1 MDVSNQWLE
10 TLNQKQQIQ
19 MAKAKQ
25 QVQEQQST
33 NSISNEDILFAHM
46 VLQASGATQE
56 YKDKANSIYKQLFNE
71 DVVYSC
77 CKNKA
82 YIKLDYY
89 VRNVLKLL

>member
-1 MDVSNQWLE
+1 
-10 TLNQKQQIQ
+10 

-25 QVQEQQST
+25 QVLQVQQEQQVT
-33 NSISNEDILFAHM
+33 NEDVLFAHM

-56 YKDKANSIYKQLFNE
+56 YKDKANSIYKSIFNE

>member
-1 MDVSNQWLE
+1 
-10 TLNQKQQIQ
+10 

-25 QVQEQQST
+25 VAQQPIVS
-33 NSISNEDILFAHM
+33 NISNEDILFAHM

-56 YKDKANSIYKQLFNE
+56 YRDKAVGIYKQLFNE
-71 DVVYSC
+71 EVVYSC